1 MIVLRNDFQVPPDDE
16 RFEVLAADG
25 ALYLQAYA
33 PCYDVLLV
41 DGFDLGG
48 QPAGLC
54 SQPFY
59 DDCLAALPDGGV
71 LVVNLHYDHPDYAL
85 LVGRIRR
92 SFGGNA
98 VEIVTLDNSN
108 SIVFARKGAPIS
120 PQGLRL
126 ADSLV
131 RLDARARAILK
142 PELARM
148 LWQMKSLDTGD
159 DG

>member
-1 MIVLRNDFQVPPDDE
+1 
-16 RFEVLAADG
+16 
-25 ALYLQAYA
+25 
-33 PCYDVLLV
+33 
-41 DGFDLGG
+41 
-48 QPAGLC
+48 
-54 SQPFY
+54 
-59 DDCLAALPDGGV
+59 
-71 LVVNLHYDHPDYAL
+71 VVNLHYDHPNYAL